1 MNKDI
6 IAKEVIKELVKII
19 LKKIIGLK
27 NVTQIKFLNTKLQ
40 RVESR
45 RADVVALID
54 NEFIL
59 HLEI

>member
-1 MNKDI
+1 MDKDI

-27 NVTQIKFLNTKLQ
+27 NVTNIKFLNTELQ

-45 RADVVALID
+45 S
-54 NEFIL
+54 
-59 HLEI
+59 